1 MAAKK
6 EGTHND
12 RASKVLLIIP
22 CYNEESNVLTL
33 YQSIQ
38 SALPNSGFAVEI
50 LFIDDCSTDET
61 RVVLKQNGISHI
73 ALSVNL
79 GIGGAVQTG
88 IKYAW
93 QYGYDWIVQMD
104 GDGQHPPAEISK
116 FFEAANMHHS
126 DLIIGSRFLKKQ
138 GFQSTRLRRTGI
150 RFIRALIRFY
160 TGVTITDPTSGFRML
175 GRKAIER
182 ACDFYPDEYPEPE
195 ILLDSLLR
203 GFKVVEIP
211 VEMKE
216 RQGGISSIRSFFQV
230 YYMMKVSL
238 AMFFLYLRNKFNK

>member
-1 MAAKK
+1 MEANKV
-6 EGTHND
+6 ETQNN

-33 YQSIQ
+33 YHSIQ
-38 SALPNSGFAVEI
+38 SALPYSGFAVDI

-61 RVVLKQNGISHI
+61 RVILRENGIPHI
-73 ALSVNL
+73 ALPVNL

-93 QYGYDWIVQMD
+93 QYGYDWVVQMD
-104 GDGQHPPAEISK
+104 GDGQHPPAELSK
-116 FFEAANMHHS
+116 FFEAAKVHHP
-126 DLIIGSRFLKKQ
+126 DLIIGSRFLEKQ

-150 RFIRALIRFY
+150 LFFRSLIRFY
-160 TGVTITDPTSGFRML
+160 SGVAITDPTSGFRML
-175 GRKAIER
+175 GRNAIER